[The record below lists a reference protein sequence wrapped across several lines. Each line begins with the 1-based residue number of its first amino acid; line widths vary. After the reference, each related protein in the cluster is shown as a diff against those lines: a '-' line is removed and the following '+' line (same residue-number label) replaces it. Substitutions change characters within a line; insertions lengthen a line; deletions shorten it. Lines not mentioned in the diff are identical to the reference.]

1 MSSGE
6 YDIVIVGGG
15 AAGLMAA
22 AVAAG
27 KKCRVALLEKNTECG
42 RKMLITGKGRCNIT
56 NSRKWEDFKSHIYPD
71 SNFFRPSFM
80 AFSNDDTVEFLNSM
94 GLKTV
99 EERGMR
105 VFPLSGRSSD
115 VRDALVSHIHRG
127 GNVSLFTGTEVL
139 SVNPRPK
146 GGFDITALFLGNRMR
161 AGHIA
166 ARCVIIATGGLSY
179 PGTGSTGDGYGWARQ
194 FRHNVRTCFPS
205 LTAIVPEGYKDMS
218 GAGQADSGSGL
229 KGHIDRS
236 VPLSETGSLLNGNQL
251 KNVSLALYID
261 GACVQEEFGDMDFT
275 DGGIEGSIG
284 FKVSRRCVNAVMNGS
299 KVSIS
304 IDLKPAVSADA
315 LDKRI
320 RSLWQEIAEDRRSIE
335 KSYNDRFR
343 VLLGKLLP
351 ASLVQGFRR
360 CNQGI
365 DHKTLAARLKNWKMN
380 IRGFVGYER
389 CVITA
394 GGISTDEINARKMES
409 KLCPGLY
416 FAGEIIDLDGDTGGY
431 NLQTAFST
439 GMLAGQSAARSL
451 ILP

>member
-179 PGTGSTGDGYGWARQ
+179 PLTGSTGDGYRFASRLGHSIVSTQ
-194 FRHNVRTCFPS
+194 PS
-205 LTAIVPEGYKDMS
+205 LTALIPYNYNF
-218 GAGQADSGSGL
+218 GL
-229 KGHIDRS
+229 IGLTLR
-236 VPLSETGSLLNGNQL
+236 
-251 KNVSLALYID
+251 NVSLSLEVD
-261 GACVQEEFGDMDFT
+261 GGVVQQEFGELSFT
-275 DGGIEGSIG
+275 KGGIEGALG
-284 FKVSRRCVNAVMNGS
+284 FRVSRKAVHALVAGS
-299 KVSIS
+299 KVSVV
-304 IDLKPAVSADA
+304 IDLKPALQEQVLRD
-315 LDKRI
+315 RI
-320 RSLWQEIAEDRRSIE
+320 QREYRKDVKLSRYLER
-335 KSYNDRFR
+335 
-343 VLLGKLLP
+343 LLP
-351 ASLVQGFRR
+351 LQAVKPFMDSDLSLSVNNLPVKLKHWRFDVKDYVDYSRAVVTSGGVSLKEISR
-360 CNQGI
+360 
-365 DHKTLAARLKNWKMN
+365 KT
-380 IRGFVGYER
+380 
-389 CVITA
+389 
-394 GGISTDEINARKMES
+394 MES
-409 KLCPGLY
+409 KVVPGLY
-416 FAGEIIDLDGDTGGY
+416 FAGEVMDLDGDTGGY
-431 NLQTAFST
+431 NLQIAFST
-439 GMLAGQSAARSL
+439 AAAAVNAAMASGR
-451 ILP
+451 

>member
-1 MSSGE
+1 MNFYGTLHGAFVNGLREILAHKMRSLLSMSG
-6 YDIVIVGGG
+6 IILG
-15 AAGLMAA
+15 
-22 AVAAG
+22 VAAL
-27 KKCRVALLEKNTECG
+27 VAMVSIVQGMVGQFKGFIEMQGGIEKITISTESLPKEQEHLQDSAPG
-42 RKMLITGKGRCNIT
+42 LTMTDVDAIRKLV
-56 NSRKWEDFKSHIYPD
+56 
-71 SNFFRPSFM
+71 PS
-80 AFSNDDTVEFLNSM
+80 
-94 GLKTV
+94 
-99 EERGMR
+99 
-105 VFPLSGRSSD
+105 
-115 VRDALVSHIHRG
+115 VSHI
-127 GNVSLFTGTEVL
+127 SPEV
-139 SVNPRPK
+139 SVNFTTISRNGK
-146 GGFDITALFLGNRMR
+146 EFLCRR
-161 AGHIA
+161 L
-166 ARCVIIATGGLSY
+166 VIATGGLSY

-320 RSLWQEIAEDRRSIE
+320 RSLWQEIAEDRRSIG

>member
-1 MSSGE
+1 M
-6 YDIVIVGGG
+6 
-15 AAGLMAA
+15 
-22 AVAAG
+22 
-27 KKCRVALLEKNTECG
+27 
-42 RKMLITGKGRCNIT
+42 
-56 NSRKWEDFKSHIYPD
+56 
-71 SNFFRPSFM
+71 
-80 AFSNDDTVEFLNSM
+80 
-94 GLKTV
+94 
-99 EERGMR
+99 
-105 VFPLSGRSSD
+105 
-115 VRDALVSHIHRG
+115 
-127 GNVSLFTGTEVL
+127 
-139 SVNPRPK
+139 
-146 GGFDITALFLGNRMR
+146 
-161 AGHIA
+161 
-166 ARCVIIATGGLSY
+166 
-179 PGTGSTGDGYGWARQ
+179 
-194 FRHNVRTCFPS
+194 
-205 LTAIVPEGYKDMS
+205 
-218 GAGQADSGSGL
+218 
-229 KGHIDRS
+229 
-236 VPLSETGSLLNGNQL
+236 
-251 KNVSLALYID
+251 
-261 GACVQEEFGDMDFT
+261 QEEFGDMDFT

-320 RSLWQEIAEDRRSIE
+320 RSLWQEIAADRRSIG

-343 VLLGKLLP
+343 VVLGKLLP